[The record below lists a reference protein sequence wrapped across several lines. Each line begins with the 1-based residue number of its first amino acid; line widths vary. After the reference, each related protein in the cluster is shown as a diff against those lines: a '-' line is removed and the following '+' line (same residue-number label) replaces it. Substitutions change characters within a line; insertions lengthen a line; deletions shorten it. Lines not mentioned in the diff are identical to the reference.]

1 MTNLL
6 HPLIQHR
13 SLRLGG
19 CLLLFVVFGSIIA
32 EFLIENS
39 PYSMDA
45 KNRFVSP
52 DIHHWFGTD
61 SFGRDVF
68 SRVIYGSRIS
78 MGVGIGVTA
87 LTGVFGGLLGA
98 VAGYW
103 RTVDNF
109 LMRAMDALMAFPT
122 ILLAVAIAA
131 ALGPS
136 VANVIVALS
145 ITNIPRA
152 ARIMRA
158 SVLTVRETGYVQS
171 AESIGAKNSRIV
183 FFHVIPNSLAP
194 FLVQLSFVFSAAV
207 LSEAI
212 LSFLGVGISP
222 TIPTWGSIIA
232 EGRNYIWEA
241 PWITIFPG
249 VAIFIAVLGLN
260 LVGDG
265 LRDLLDPRDAQSTR
279 RSSEV

>member
-1 MTNLL
+1 
-6 HPLIQHR
+6 
-13 SLRLGG
+13 
-19 CLLLFVVFGSIIA
+19 
-32 EFLIENS
+32 
-39 PYSMDA
+39 
-45 KNRFVSP
+45 
-52 DIHHWFGTD
+52 
-61 SFGRDVF
+61 
-68 SRVIYGSRIS
+68 